1 MKEYLIGMIYHYPE
15 AYEIWK
21 KGYMEDYEAATA
33 IYIEATNENDA
44 LEWGYKVATALLNFV
59 NKTENLTLEEFQ
71 HHCWYI
77 EDPSKDDWSGM
88 LDTFLHVKYGEMPN
102 LIDMAV
108 ESQL

>member
-1 MKEYLIGMIYHYPE
+1 LS
-15 AYEIWK
+15 
-21 KGYMEDYEAATA
+21 
-33 IYIEATNENDA
+33 
-44 LEWGYKVATALLNFV
+44 
-59 NKTENLTLEEFQ
+59 NKTENLTLEQFQ

-108 ESQL
+108 ESHL